1 MAIASCQ
8 LTDRVYRVTLSGLL
22 TWAEF
27 QAFLTQTEAENIFAS
42 GKVRVLIQ
50 LADFA
55 GWEPGEQWGD
65 IGFFLKHD
73 QDIEKIAVVGD
84 LRWRDEIGI
93 FLFADSRR
101 AEVGFFPESDLEPA
115 RRWLMS

>member
-73 QDIEKIAVVGD
+73 QDIGVDQAVVSPAAISITAMAP
-84 LRWRDEIGI
+84 WRSRPNCSGLDE
-93 FLFADSRR
+93 A
-101 AEVGFFPESDLEPA
+101 A
-115 RRWLMS
+115 

>member
-55 GWEPGEQWGD
+55 GLEPGEQWGD

-93 FLFADSRR
+93 FLFADSRQ
-101 AEVGFFPESDLEPA
+101 AEVGFFPEADLEPA

>member
-27 QAFLTQTEAENIFAS
+27 QAFLARTETENVFAS

-50 LADFA
+50 LDDFA

-73 QDIEKIAVVGD
+73 QDIEKIVVVGD
-84 LRWRDEIGI
+84 LRW
-93 FLFADSRR
+93 
-101 AEVGFFPESDLEPA
+101 
-115 RRWLMS
+115 

>member
-1 MAIASCQ
+1 MAISSCQ

-27 QAFLTQTEAENIFAS
+27 QAFLARTEAENVFAS

-50 LADFA
+50 LDDFA

-65 IGFFLKHD
+65 IGFFSSNTTRTSKKLWSWA
-73 QDIEKIAVVGD
+73 IYAGET
-84 LRWRDEIGI
+84 R
-93 FLFADSRR
+93 
-101 AEVGFFPESDLEPA
+101 
-115 RRWLMS
+115 